1 MNEDDTNSNIPENP
15 ADGIPT
21 AGASENSETPDV
33 PAVPELGISPIRI
46 EDEMHKSFLD
56 YSMSVIVG
64 RALPDAR
71 DGFKP
76 VHRRCIFSMGETG
89 CTHSVAHRKSATVVG
104 DVMGKYHP
112 HGDSSIYETIVRLAQ
127 DFSMRYTL
135 VDGHGNFGSMDG
147 DKAAAMRY
155 TEVRMQRMAED
166 MLEDLDKETVDMVP
180 NYDGTLE
187 EPTVL
192 PAKLPNLLLN
202 GSMGIAVGMAT
213 NIPTHNLN
221 ELLDAIVA
229 LVDNPAITIDE
240 LMGFVKGPDFPTGG
254 IICGVN
260 AIRDMYTTGRG
271 TIVIRS
277 RAEIED
283 GEHPRIVVTEIP
295 YGVNKADMLAH
306 IGQLI
311 DDKVITGISD
321 IRDVSKDDVRIEID
335 LKSDAIPNV
344 VLNLLYKHSEL
355 QSNFGANM
363 LALDHGRPKVMNL
376 KQFLRCFVDH
386 RVEVITR
393 RTKYLLRKAK
403 ERAHLLEGFRT
414 AIDNID
420 EIVHIIRSSATDEEA
435 KARMLERFG
444 LDDVQ
449 SSAILEMRLK
459 QLTGLSRDK
468 IEEEYKQVLAN
479 IERYEFILAN
489 PQEVLNIIKQDCA
502 EMKEK
507 YGDPRRTEIV
517 AADGEI
523 DMTKIIANEK
533 CVVTLSSK
541 GYVKRSTIDSF
552 AQQKRGGKGRKGAKL
567 KNEDFIEHV
576 YTVMTHDTLL
586 AFTSWGR
593 VFSIARAW
601 EIPEGEP
608 NSFGKPIVNI
618 LALQSA
624 VKEGATDKDGN
635 KLAPRDAER
644 ILDIVSL
651 GTNEDAAKAFAAA
664 GDSAAAADG
673 DDARFTMDERKPIFS
688 NALSVI
694 FVTRKG
700 IVKKTVLSEF
710 KNVNKNGIKA
720 INIDDDDELVSAE
733 LVSRGDEL
741 VIASANGLAVH
752 FSESQLRPMGRA
764 SRGVRGIRL
773 AGVTFGPDAESGEGA
788 ESAEPAESADES
800 AVSPADR
807 DRVVSVVKV
816 EKAPDA
822 RILFLVENGFG
833 TVNTFDSFPLHNRGG
848 KGVKSIDTGDRNGKV
863 VFAGCVHLGT
873 PASDDGATPETFAD
887 SILVVTTKGQ
897 LIRTVVDQVRQ
908 TGRGAKG
915 VRIVNVAE
923 GDSAGSAT
931 ITPNLADPNAE
942 PEAPESAEAPAE
954 APSEPA
960 EPAPEA

>member
-112 HGDSSIYETIVRLAQ
+112 HGDSSIYETIVRMAQ
-127 DFSMRYTL
+127 DFSMRYKL
-135 VDGHGNFGSMDG
+135 VDGHGTFGSMDG

-180 NYDGTLE
+180 NYDGRLE

-221 ELLDAIVA
+221 ELMDATIA
-229 LVDNPAITIDE
+229 LVDNSAITIDE
-240 LMGFVKGPDFPTGG
+240 LMAYVKGPDFPTGG
-254 IICGVN
+254 ILCGTTP
-260 AIRDMYTTGRG
+260 IRQMYTTGRG
-271 TIVIRS
+271 TLVVRS
-277 RAEIED
+277 RTEIEEKD
-283 GEHPRIVVTEIP
+283 NHARIIVTEVP
-295 YGVNKADMLAH
+295 YGINKAEMLAH
-306 IGQLI
+306 IGQLV
-311 DDKVITGISD
+311 DDKVIEGIAD

-335 LKSDAIPNV
+335 LKADAVPQV
-344 VLNLLYKHSEL
+344 VLNLLFKHSEL
-355 QSNFGANM
+355 QTNFGANM

-386 RVEVITR
+386 RIEVITR
-393 RTKYLLRKAK
+393 RTKFLLRKAK

-420 EIVHIIRSSATDEEA
+420 EIVHIIRSSKDDDEA
-435 KARMLERFG
+435 KARMLEKFG

-468 IEEEYKQVLAN
+468 IEEEYKQILAD
-479 IERYEFILAN
+479 IERYNYILAT
-489 PQEVLNIIKQDCA
+489 PQEVLNIIKADCA

-507 YGDPRRTEIV
+507 YGDDRRTAIV

-523 DMTKIIANEK
+523 DMSKIIANEK
-533 CVVTLSSK
+533 CVITLSSR
-541 GYVKRSTIDSF
+541 GYIKRSSLAAF
-552 AQQKRGGKGRKGAKL
+552 NEQKRGGKGRKGAKL
-567 KNEDFIEHV
+567 KEADFVERV
-576 YTVMTHDTLL
+576 TNVMTHDSLL
-586 AFTSWGR
+586 FFTSLGR
-593 VFSIARAW
+593 VLTIERAW
-601 EIPEGEP
+601 DIPEAEPNSTGRPIINFLQLQPAIPEGRTDED
-608 NSFGKPIVNI
+608 GKPIAPCAAEKVLEVISIGNHNEAVLSEEALAETGRFAVNEKRP
-618 LALQSA
+618 LFDNARA
-624 VKEGATDKDGN
+624 V
-635 KLAPRDAER
+635 L
-644 ILDIVSL
+644 
-651 GTNEDAAKAFAAA
+651 FA
-664 GDSAAAADG
+664 
-673 DDARFTMDERKPIFS
+673 
-688 NALSVI
+688 
-694 FVTRKG
+694 TRKG

-710 KNVNKNGIKA
+710 KNINRNGIKA
-720 INIDDDDELVSAE
+720 INIDDDDELVGVT
-733 LVSRGDEL
+733 LVERGDEVVL
-741 VIASANGLAVH
+741 VSADGQAVH
-752 FSESQLRPMGRA
+752 FNEKELRPMGRA

-773 AGVTFGPDAESGEGA
+773 AGVTFGAALDETEGA
-788 ESAEPAESADES
+788 PEEAEDAVADVSSENAD
-800 AVSPADR
+800 AVCA
-807 DRVVSVVKV
+807 VVKV
-816 EKAPDA
+816 EKDPEA
-822 RILFLVENGFG
+822 RILLVVENGYG
-833 TVNTFDSFPLHNRGG
+833 TLNTFDSYPMHKRGG
-848 KGVKSIDTGDRNGKV
+848 KGVKSIQTDNRQGKTKV
-863 VFAGCVHLGT
+863 VFAAAVHIGNE
-873 PASDDGATPETFAD
+873 AEAAAEAPEGVAQEIRYAD
-887 SILVVTTKGQ
+887 SILVVTAKGQ
-897 LIRTVVDQVRQ
+897 LIRTRVNSIRE
-908 TGRGAKG
+908 TGRNSKG
-915 VRIVNVAE
+915 VKVVTLDA
-923 GDSAGSAT
+923 GDSVVSAT
-931 ITPNLADPNAE
+931 VVGNTE
-942 PEAPESAEAPAE
+942 PEGAQTPEQDDLPEQ
-954 APSEPA
+954 
-960 EPAPEA
+960 PEA

>member
-1 MNEDDTNSNIPENP
+1 MSEEEKNNEIPENKEEIAP
-15 ADGIPT
+15 AD
-21 AGASENSETPDV
+21 AAAEDV
-33 PAVPELGISPIRI
+33 PAPVEPGISPIRI

-76 VHRRCIFSMGETG
+76 VHRRCIYSMGETG
-89 CTHSVAHRKSATVVG
+89 CTHSVAHRKSARVVG

-155 TEVRMQRMAED
+155 TEVRMQKMAED

-254 IICGVN
+254 IICGTTP
-260 AIRDMYTTGRG
+260 IRDMYTTGRG
-271 TIVIRS
+271 TLVVRS
-277 RAEIED
+277 RTEIE
-283 GEHPRIVVTEIP
+283 EHENHSRIIVTEIP

-311 DDKVITGISD
+311 DDKVIPGIAD

-335 LKSDAIPNV
+335 LKADAVPQV
-344 VLNLLYKHSEL
+344 VLNLLFKHSEL

-386 RVEVITR
+386 RIEVITR
-393 RTKYLLRKAK
+393 RTKFLLRKAK
-403 ERAHLLEGFRT
+403 ERAHLLEGFRI

-420 EIVHIIRSSATDEEA
+420 EIVHIIRSSKDDAEA
-435 KARMLERFG
+435 KARMLEKFG
-444 LDDVQ
+444 LDDIQ

-468 IEEEYKQVLAN
+468 IEEEYKQILAN

-489 PQEVLNIIKQDCA
+489 PPEVLKIIKQDCA

-507 YGDPRRTEIV
+507 YGDERRTSIV

-523 DMTKIIANEK
+523 DMSKIIANEK
-533 CVVTLSSK
+533 CVITLSSR
-541 GYVKRSTIDSF
+541 GYIKRSTLDVF

-567 KNEDFIEHV
+567 KDEDFIEKV
-576 YTVMTHDTLL
+576 VSAMTHDTLL
-586 AFTSWGR
+586 LFTSFGR
-593 VFSIARAW
+593 VFTIERAW
-601 EIPEGEP
+601 ELPEAEP
-608 NSFGKPIVNI
+608 NAFGKPIVNF
-618 LALQSA
+618 LQLLPA
-624 VKEGATDKDGN
+624 IHEGATGPDGAP
-635 KLAPRDAER
+635 LAPRPAEK
-644 ILDIVSL
+644 ILEIVSL
-651 GTNEDAAKAFAAA
+651 GNVNEAVLSEDALAEQGRFAVNEKRPLFTNEKAVLFA
-664 GDSAAAADG
+664 
-673 DDARFTMDERKPIFS
+673 
-688 NALSVI
+688 
-694 FVTRKG
+694 TRKG

-710 KNVNKNGIKA
+710 KNINKNGIKA

-733 LVSRGDEL
+733 LVERNDEIIL
-741 VIASANGLAVH
+741 VSANGQTVH
-752 FSESQLRPMGRA
+752 FNEAELRPMGRA

-773 AGVTFGPDAESGEGA
+773 SGVTFGALDEAD
-788 ESAEPAESADES
+788 SAEPAEEAPTGPADELR
-800 AVSPADR
+800 AA
-807 DRVVSVVKV
+807 VKV
-816 EKAPDA
+816 EKDPTA
-822 RILFLVENGFG
+822 RILLVVENGFG
-833 TVNTFDSFPLHNRGG
+833 TLNKFEDYPLHKRGG
-848 KGVKSIDTGDRNGKV
+848 KGVKSINTGDRNGKV
-863 VFAGCVHLGT
+863 VFAGAVHLGDIAAEP
-873 PASDDGATPETFAD
+873 PAWPD
-887 SILVVTTKGQ
+887 SILVVTEKGQ
-897 LIRTVVDQVRQ
+897 LIRTPVDGIRQ
-908 TGRGAKG
+908 TNRGAKG
-915 VRIVNVAE
+915 VRVVNVAE
-923 GDSAGSAT
+923 GDAVGSAT
-931 ITPNLADPNAE
+931 IVPNMTDPHAQAE
-942 PEAPESAEAPAE
+942 PTTEASEET
-954 APSEPA
+954 PSEP
-960 EPAPEA
+960 EPSPETPAQ